1 MTYSALKRKLRSVGD
16 NESGLAMV
24 ELAVSLPFFLG
35 LGIGGLELA
44 NYTSVVMQLNKI
56 TIHTADNAARIGTS
70 TPDGVRTIS
79 EAQIKDVFAGAMR
92 AGRSIGLEGQHSY
105 ANPSTGNAT
114 NRGNTRIILSSVEQV
129 NPADPSDRQYRIRWQ
144 RCAGSADFYRSN
156 YGTTTS
162 PPSPSGIGPTGR
174 QVLPPAGGAIMFVET
189 HYYYKP
195 MIVNGFSSLTDQTIS
210 QVASMVVR
218 ETRDLVGPSGGEG
231 IYNLEKVTP
240 SICSQ
245 S

>member
-1 MTYSALKRKLRSVGD
+1 MTRAPNRTVRGLRKD
-16 NESGLAMV
+16 ESGLAMV

-35 LGIGGLELA
+35 MGIGGLELA
-44 NYTSVVMQLNKI
+44 HYTSVIMQLNKV

-79 EAQIKDVFAGAMR
+79 ETQINDVFAGAMR
-92 AGRSIGLEGQHSY
+92 AGKSIGIDDQHSY
-105 ANPSTGNAT
+105 VNPSTGNPT

-129 NPADPSDRQYRIRWQ
+129 NPSSSGTQQYRIRWQ

-162 PPSPSGIGPTGR
+162 PPNPGGIGPVGR
-174 QVLPPAGGAIMFVET
+174 QVVPPPGGAIMFVET
-189 HYYYKP
+189 QFYYRP
-195 MIVNGFSSLTDQTIS
+195 MVVNGFSNLTDRTIS

-240 SICSQ
+240 SICAQ